1 MREFA
6 AEMLAVDGIRVPIGM
21 SYSVQAGK
29 GTEMRFVN
37 IDLARRLELAEA
49 NAARECTQNFM
60 ALRQSCG
67 AALLEIM
74 GGVAS
79 FTGIDSPIT
88 QAVALGLNG
97 PVNEE
102 QMDQLED
109 FYRSLGAAVNIE
121 VCPLA
126 DPVLLELIGRRKYR
140 PIEFSN
146 VLFKEISGATTFDP
160 PHGMRFRETQ
170 EGEEKLW
177 AETVSKGFAEN
188 VPVTPELVDIMETFA
203 HRESVRPYLAW
214 AGDEIAGGCAFSA
227 HAGVG
232 GLFGAS
238 TLPAMRRRGIQSAM
252 ISLRVAAAAAAGCDI
267 AMSIAQVGSASH
279 RNLERQGFSVAYTRV
294 KFTG

>member
-1 MREFA
+1 
-6 AEMLAVDGIRVPIGM
+6 
-21 SYSVQAGK
+21 
-29 GTEMRFVN
+29 MRFVN
-37 IDLARRLELAEA
+37 IELARRLELAEA

-60 ALRQSCG
+60 ALRPSCG
-67 AALLEIM
+67 AALLETM

-97 PVNEE
+97 PVNQE

-109 FYRSLGAAVNIE
+109 FYRSRGAAVNIE

-126 DPVLLELIGRRKYR
+126 DATLVELIGRRKYR
-140 PIEFSN
+140 SIEFSN

-177 AETVSKGFAEN
+177 AETVAKGFAEN
-188 VPVTPELVDIMETFA
+188 VPMTPELADLMETFA
-203 HRESVRPYLAW
+203 HRESVRSYMAW
-214 AGDEIAGGCAFSA
+214 AGDEIAGGCAFSE

-252 ISLRVAAAAAAGCDI
+252 ISLRLAAAAGCNI
-267 AMSIAQVGSASH
+267 AMSVAQVGSTSH
-279 RNLERQGFSVAYTRV
+279 RNLERHGFSVAYTRV